1 MDIDSSMELNDMNKN
16 EKYNNN
22 NNVNE
27 QYIEYMT
34 PEKKKK
40 YKYYS

>member
-1 MDIDSSMELNDMNKN
+1 MDIDSSMELNDINKN
-16 EKYNNN
+16 TKYNNN
-22 NNVNE
+22 DDKE